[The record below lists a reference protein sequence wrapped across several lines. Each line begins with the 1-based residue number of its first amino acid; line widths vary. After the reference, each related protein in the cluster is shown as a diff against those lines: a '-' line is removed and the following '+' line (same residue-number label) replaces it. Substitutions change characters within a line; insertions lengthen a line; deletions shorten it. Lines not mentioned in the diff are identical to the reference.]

1 MLFPHPPARTPL
13 APSPSAA
20 ETAEYVK
27 GRLAELRMK
36 EARILVTLESVRK
49 EIAIAERRIAGDA
62 AAPEEDEQED
72 V

>member
-1 MLFPHPPARTPL
+1 
-13 APSPSAA
+13 
-20 ETAEYVK
+20 
-27 GRLAELRMK
+27 MK